1 MVARICQTQK
11 LLLCHVQFL
20 HNHLSKRQPLALIV
34 DPRRG
39 AVLADHI
46 VVAEHIP
53 ERNVILRHKHPRQ
66 LCGVPDGFF
75 RERVLPRG
83 IAAAKLD
90 ADGVFVPTFGV
101 LLHVDPG
108 RPDAPCRVSVVHR
121 LHPAKVIHKIMRRG
135 LHDVL
140 LKIAKIALRRVV
152 VPRRVVEHQI
162 ADCGASSRAVISGV
176 RGCHLSLPAP
186 TAAASTMPSDII

>member
-39 AVLADHI
+39 AALADHI
-46 VVAEHIP
+46 VVAEHVP
-53 ERNVILRHKHPRQ
+53 DRNVVFHHQKPRQ

-90 ADGVFVPTFGV
+90 ADGVFVPALGV

-152 VPRRVVEHQI
+152 APRRVVEHQI
-162 ADCGASSRAVISGV
+162 ADCGASSRTVISGV
-176 RGCHLSLPAP
+176 RGRHLSLPAP

>member
-20 HNHLSKRQPLALIV
+20 LHAFPERDPLALIV

-39 AVLADHI
+39 AVLADH
-46 VVAEHIP
+46 VVMAEHVP
-53 ERNVILRHKHPRQ
+53 DRNVVLRHKHPRQ
-66 LCGVPDGFF
+66 LCGVPDGLF
-75 RERVLPRG
+75 RERVLPGG

-90 ADGVFVPTFGV
+90 ADGVFVPALGV
-101 LLHVDPG
+101 LLHVNPA

-152 VPRRVVEHQI
+152 APRRVVEHQI
-162 ADCGASSRAVISGV
+162 ADCGASSRTVISGV
-176 RGCHLSLPAP
+176 RGRHLSLPAP

>member
-20 HNHLSKRQPLALIV
+20 LHAFPERDPLALIV
-34 DPRRG
+34 DPRRR
-39 AVLADHI
+39 AALADH
-46 VVAEHIP
+46 VVMAEHVP
-53 ERNVILRHKHPRQ
+53 DRNVVFRHQKPRQ
-66 LCGVPDGFF
+66 MRGVPDGFF

-90 ADGVFVPTFGV
+90 ADGVFVPALGV
-101 LLHVDPG
+101 LLHVDPS
-108 RPDAPCRVSVVHR
+108 RPDAPCRVPVVHR

-152 VPRRVVEHQI
+152 APRRVVEHQI
-162 ADCGASSRAVISGV
+162 ADCGASSRTVISGV
-176 RGCHLSLPAP
+176 RGRHLSLPAP